1 MRFTVIDPRGRVSF
15 IAPCSTL
22 EALVAACA
30 SQNQPRTV
38 EQLLRAAEPFVGD
51 LVERVLSGLAVFD
64 EHNTRENLRQI
75 HAVLRE
81 TRPARTPPFRVL
93 DDVTREASLQPVR
106 SGLVI
111 FNLHDRRI
119 VQVQN
124 SYREVARKGAVQVH
138 DGERWT
144 RLARRYE
151 VPETWQIVP

>member
-1 MRFTVIDPRGRVSF
+1 MRFTLIDVTGAISF
-15 IAPCSTL
+15 VGDNRSL
-22 EALVAACA
+22 DALVAACGQDP
-30 SQNQPRTV
+30 SGYR
-38 EQLLRAAEPFVGD
+38 QLLDTVD
-51 LVERVLSGLAVFD
+51 LYDRRVRDYVLNGLAVFD
-64 EHNTRENLRQI
+64 EHNTRENLCQI

-111 FNLHDRRI
+111 FNLQDRRI

>member
-1 MRFTVIDPRGRVSF
+1 MRFTVVDATGAISF
-15 IAPCSTL
+15 VGDNRML
-22 EALVAACA
+22 DALVAACGKD
-30 SQNQPRTV
+30 PIGYR
-38 EQLLRAAEPFVGD
+38 QLLDTVD
-51 LVERVLSGLAVFD
+51 LYDKRVCEYVLSGLAVFD
-64 EHNTRENLRQI
+64 EHNTGENLGQI

-93 DDVTREASLQPVR
+93 DDLTREASLQPVR

-124 SYREVARKGAVQVH
+124 SYREVARSGAVQVH
-138 DGERWT
+138 DGRRWT

-151 VPETWQIVP
+151 VPATWQIVP